1 MRNLRFALIQ
11 LLIFTSLALNI
22 ERLDYGAK
30 ENIVN
35 LASFVYLL
43 AGMAVISTILI
54 PNQWKLTTRTI
65 VIFWTAVYVTVKIV
79 MNSSRP
85 IIGGIYTYLSIA
97 ELMVLVILI
106 VLTRRVMKDLLGL
119 EETITNITMADV
131 SNRVKNLEDA
141 SDDINSELV
150 RSRRYSRPL
159 GLLVVKL
166 EPENIQANIDN
177 LSEDILRTIMLR
189 YSMSNLIRSID
200 KKIRRP
206 DLILEQH
213 RENRIILLLPETN
226 LESAKV
232 VADNVQRIAKD
243 SMDSQVTIG
252 VASFPDDA
260 ITFDDLVIQAENKI
274 YSSEKKNLFDDQK
287 LTEQTTQSSRQ
298 IGTDQ

>member
-287 LTEQTTQSSRQ
+287 LIEQTTQSSRQ